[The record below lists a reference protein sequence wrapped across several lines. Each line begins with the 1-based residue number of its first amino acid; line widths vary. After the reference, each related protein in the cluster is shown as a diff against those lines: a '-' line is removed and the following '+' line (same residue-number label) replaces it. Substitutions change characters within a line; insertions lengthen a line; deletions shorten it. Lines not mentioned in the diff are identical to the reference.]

1 MFWVGLNRPRRLPDP
16 KLLPPV
22 PKRPLRGKQV
32 PRPSQGRGA
41 GATTGPA
48 GQGQP
53 SARDAAAPALRFHF
67 PLPAPIW
74 AKGASLSRSMK
85 FKAREPCCFHFGN
98 CFRTDECSCWEPG
111 RDSDVGTDTSQTL
124 VPATSWSSCR
134 PGWGGGASLG
144 VFTGRWGCGVSG
156 APAGSVGAGPWD
168 TVCVPCPVQQR
179 RRALGLGRVS
189 AESHLSDERSF
200 FFVTGELRDSSYS
213 V

>member
-134 PGWGGGASLG
+134 PGWGGGGFLRCVHRQVGLRGKRSA
-144 VFTGRWGCGVSG
+144 GRVRG
-156 APAGSVGAGPWD
+156 
-168 TVCVPCPVQQR
+168 
-179 RRALGLGRVS
+179 RRALGHGLRALPCAA
-189 AESHLSDERSF
+189 AEKGAGAGARLCRKPP
-200 FFVTGELRDSSYS
+200 
-213 V
+213 